1 MVAAR
6 DPIGWMRRRD
16 AGCAARMPVATAMP
30 DKQTNARRIKRLAV
44 VWDLGRKGTTVAVG
58 LITNAGGF

>member
-1 MVAAR
+1 
-6 DPIGWMRRRD
+6 
-16 AGCAARMPVATAMP
+16 MPVATAMP